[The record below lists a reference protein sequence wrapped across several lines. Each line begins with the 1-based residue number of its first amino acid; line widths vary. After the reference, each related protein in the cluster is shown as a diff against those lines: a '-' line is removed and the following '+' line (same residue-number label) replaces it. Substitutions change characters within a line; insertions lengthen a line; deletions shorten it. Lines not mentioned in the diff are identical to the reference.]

1 MLSAPMTHSL
11 IEATVRPMLFV
22 LDDKEGALP
31 FLARTCGLL
40 GDSCGPTELSWRD
53 PDDALEMVGE
63 LALVG
68 EAGVGGDLRQG
79 KVASLKEALGPFN
92 AAHNDVLVRRQPGG
106 HLEPPREVVDAE
118 VGGRRHLLQ
127 GRAAI
132 EVFLDVLTTARS
144 FRGGSAPS
152 DRSAGGRGLEAL
164 RIRWTARTFASDSA
178 A

>member
-1 MLSAPMTHSL
+1 MTHSL
-11 IEATVRPMLFV
+11 VGATVRPMLFV

-68 EAGVGGDLRQG
+68 EAGVCGDPRQR
-79 KVASLKEALGPFN
+79 KVASLKESLGPFN
-92 AAHNDVLVRRQPGG
+92 AAHNDVLVRRQPGD
-106 HLEPPREVVDAE
+106 HLELPREVVDAE

-132 EVFLDVLTTARS
+132 EVFLDVRDHGAELPRRDT
-144 FRGGSAPS
+144 PS
-152 DRSAGGRGLEAL
+152 
-164 RIRWTARTFASDSA
+164 
-178 A
+178 